1 MFLAYMHL
9 QASIG
14 AQSSEGLTEAKG
26 SGLLN
31 KICKSGSFTWRA
43 SQCWLLTRMLASHH
57 MYLKPQGCLSNF
69 TAWQLLFP
77 ECVIQG

>member
-26 SGLLN
+26 SGSKVVHSLE
-31 KICKSGSFTWRA
+31 G
-43 SQCWLLTRMLASHH
+43 
-57 MYLKPQGCLSNF
+57 KPVLV
-69 TAWQLLFP
+69 AD
-77 ECVIQG
+77 